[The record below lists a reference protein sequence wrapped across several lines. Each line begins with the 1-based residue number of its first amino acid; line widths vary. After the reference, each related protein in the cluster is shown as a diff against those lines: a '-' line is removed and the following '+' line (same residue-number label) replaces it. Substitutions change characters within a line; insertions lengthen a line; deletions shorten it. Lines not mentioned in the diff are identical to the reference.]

1 MNMNNALNTTQ
12 PEEASS
18 INNMEIIHH
27 KPKNEN
33 KEIAQKVEKIAW
45 IIEGC
50 VITFGVSVST
60 GLTFPDFPN
69 DLNLSISSL
78 ISFGFFFMLAI
89 SEASKIPL
97 SQVFVA
103 SSSLKLRISALLAL
117 LAVLTIS
124 VDNLITGGDVVQK
137 QRLQPIL
144 EKKKQIEE
152 RQNNLT
158 SIQSKI
164 ASISMEIPN
173 SVKNLVTQ
181 SDEEIVKK
189 TKAIENLRQEIKSIS
204 LSNNFLLKGSIN
216 AEVDINKS
224 QIKELKD
231 LIVSQKQDLF
241 NEIDELNKQ
250 KFAEMDRSLLRDGAI
265 SKKYDQKILIK
276 ESSFAKEKSLIDLT
290 IGKKQSLLNALYIQR
305 RDANK
310 LSSANKSRID
320 ELMQNIRNI
329 QEEIVLADNTRK
341 DSISKSINLK
351 ELKEEN
357 KESLIHDA
365 STIESALI
373 NSKMQLDHL
382 MRENFIYRIA
392 SYIFTKNPT
401 DITDEE
407 YGLINL
413 IFIFSIA
420 IGLSILPSFLA
431 GISSSLKME
440 NKIKIPPSENMEKIF
455 KVINSL
461 QKIREERRDKKH
473 DGKMIQT
480 EEELKQVTEEL
491 KQAKEELKQ
500 ADAKSRKCTQEDLE
514 KEKKYRSR
522 IKQLEEELTVKPKV
536 VEKEVTQFVDR
547 PFYQPIPVPLSESN
561 TASLDFLKSL
571 KSYFN
576 NENNEKNENG
586 RKYAKE

>member
-12 PEEASS
+12 TEEASS

-50 VITFGVSVST
+50 VITFGVSVSI

-124 VDNLITGGDVVQK
+124 IDNLITGGDVVQK

-144 EKKKQIEE
+144 EQKKQIEE

-158 SIQSKI
+158 IIQSQI

-173 SVKNLVTQ
+173 SVKNLVTR
-181 SDEEIVKK
+181 SDEEIAKK
-189 TKAIENLRQEIKSIS
+189 TKAIENLREEIKSIS
-204 LSNNFLLKGSIN
+204 LSNNFSLKGSIN
-216 AEVDINKS
+216 AEVAIVES

-231 LIVSQKQDLF
+231 LIASQKQDLL
-241 NEIDELNKQ
+241 NEINELNKQ
-250 KFAEMDRSLLRDGAI
+250 KFVEMDRSLLRDGAI
-265 SKKYDQKILIK
+265 SKKYDQKIDKK
-276 ESSFAKEKSLIDLT
+276 ESLFAEEKSLIDTT
-290 IGKKQSLLNALYIQR
+290 IGEKQRSLNALYTQR

-320 ELMQNIRNI
+320 ELMQSIRNI

-341 DSISKSINLK
+341 DSISQSIKVK
-351 ELKEEN
+351 ESKENN

-373 NSKMQLDHL
+373 NSKMKLDHL

-440 NKIKIPPSENMEKIF
+440 NKIKIPSSGNMEKIL
-455 KVINSL
+455 KAINSF
-461 QKIREERRDKKH
+461 QKIREEQRDKKH

-480 EEELKQVTEEL
+480 EKELKQVTEEL

-514 KEKKYRSR
+514 REKKYKSR